1 MTTTDAPTGL
11 GLVRGATDRLVLES
25 VIDLGRRTRAEI
37 AQATGVSK
45 PTVSESVRRLGELGV
60 LCEAGRQE
68 GSRGRAGTYYEL
80 SAGAGLAV
88 ALHAGPHLVVGE
100 SLDVRGD
107 LVRRVERPV
116 GLTVTADE
124 LLAELAAV
132 LGDLVDGGSP
142 AEASI
147 AVSVADPVERRTG
160 RLVHLQGSPFVLGEA
175 CVRDVVGEAAE
186 IDNDVHWAAVA
197 ELAHGRRRG
206 DLVDTFLQLHLGSG
220 IGGALV
226 ADGRLV
232 RGARGLAGEAA
243 YVTTRVGGRG
253 SARPAAR
260 LLDVLVDEGLTV
272 DGGTVVDVAVMGS
285 LLRRAP
291 LRGKGARVV
300 EAVGGVLCSAIALL
314 DPGRVVLS
322 GPWGREPALAD
333 ALDAHLRREA
343 VVPVE
348 LVVSATGPEAPLDG
362 ARQRAVELAR
372 AGLLSRVS

>member
-147 AVSVADPVERRTG
+147 AISVADPVAGGGRTW
-160 RLVHLQGSPFVLGEA
+160 LQAGSLGGARAAGVDRVTGSVE
-175 CVRDVVGEAAE
+175 VGKSA
-186 IDNDVHWAAVA
+186 DF
-197 ELAHGRRRG
+197 L
-206 DLVDTFLQLHLGSG
+206 LVDTAVPDLTPSF
-220 IGGALV
+220 
-226 ADGRLV
+226 D
-232 RGARGLAGEAA
+232 LAWEL
-243 YVTTRVGGRG
+243 TRVGQRDQITALVTAGRTRMLHG
-253 SARPAAR
+253 WP
-260 LLDVLVDEGLTV
+260 VDW
-272 DGGTVVDVAVMGS
+272 D
-285 LLRRAP
+285 
-291 LRGKGARVV
+291 
-300 EAVGGVLCSAIALL
+300 
-314 DPGRVVLS
+314 
-322 GPWGREPALAD
+322 GREFLERAGRLALQAID
-333 ALDAHLRREA
+333 
-343 VVPVE
+343 
-348 LVVSATGPEAPLDG
+348 
-362 ARQRAVELAR
+362 R
-372 AGLLSRVS
+372 AGLRLRPWQR

>member
-147 AVSVADPVERRTG
+147 AVSGADPVERRTG

-206 DLVDTFLQLHLGSG
+206 DLVDTFLQPHLGSG

-232 RGARGLAGEAA
+232 RGARGLASHS
-243 YVTTRVGGRG
+243 GGRIAL
-253 SARPAAR
+253 SDRKN
-260 LLDVLVDEGLTV
+260 T
-272 DGGTVVDVAVMGS
+272 MGS
-285 LLRRAP
+285 LPYCRNTIRTSP
-291 LRGKGARVV
+291 QGPPSCTDWRPSVKRTTSPVV
-300 EAVGGVLCSAIALL
+300 RCGSQAG
-314 DPGRVVLS
+314 DPGSRSAVSVCHSWLTKG
-322 GPWGREPALAD
+322 GPT
-333 ALDAHLRREA
+333 H
-343 VVPVE
+343 
-348 LVVSATGPEAPLDG
+348 SAPSMG
-362 ARQRAVELAR
+362 
-372 AGLLSRVS
+372 